1 MLLDTES
8 KMQGRYANASGSTGA
23 SAMDDQPV
31 DRLMDIILQM
41 RINLQQVTVTFQ
53 QQTQEI
59 RDQLEAIFEEEGKA
73 LDGCLNGIDDR
84 LKECAAYIENYK
96 RLYSSLSAMHRKL
109 VQLGAEPG
117 TMPNPPP
124 TEQVEGIFLWR
135 LQQLRC
141 EGKI

>member
-1 MLLDTES
+1 MLLDAES
-8 KMQGRYANASGSTGA
+8 KIEEHHVNLSESTGA
-23 SAMDDQPV
+23 GTMDGEPV

-53 QQTQEI
+53 QQTLEI
-59 RDQLEAIFEEEGKA
+59 REQLEAIFEEEGRA
-73 LDGCLNGIDDR
+73 LDGCLHGIDDR
-84 LKECAAYIENYK
+84 IRECAAYIENYK

>member
-1 MLLDTES
+1 MLLDAES
-8 KMQGRYANASGSTGA
+8 KIEDHHVSLSESTGA
-23 SAMDDQPV
+23 GVVDGEPV

-41 RINLQQVTVTFQ
+41 RINLQQVTITFQ
-53 QQTQEI
+53 QQTLEI
-59 RDQLEAIFEEEGKA
+59 REQLEAIFEEEGRA

-84 LKECAAYIENYK
+84 IKECAAYIENYK

-109 VQLGAEPG
+109 VQLGAEPS

-141 EGKI
+141 QG